1 MCIHCVTLGVALGI
15 AGILVRWSTTLAVG
29 YRVSAESHEH
39 AARQGQCQRQPQTRV
54 MVLRP
59 PSCAFNL
66 WGYGTTYSG
75 GGKAR
80 VTSTGSREAPIK
92 HATKTVKHRGARG
105 PSAQSELLQV
115 IGRTEKARF
124 GEQSSCTYVRIDPSR
139 FGNAGTTSFKTTF
152 PKLALRW
159 RRVCT

>member
-54 MVLRP
+54 MVPRRP
-59 PSCAFNL
+59 PRPRPRQGAVATETKNG
-66 WGYGTTYSG
+66 GYGSPPAAVCLQPLGRHPYSG
-75 GGKAR
+75 GGKGQGNIYA
-80 VTSTGSREAPIK
+80 REAPIK

-105 PSAQSELLQV
+105 PSAQSEL
-115 IGRTEKARF
+115 
-124 GEQSSCTYVRIDPSR
+124 SR
-139 FGNAGTTSFKTTF
+139 
-152 PKLALRW
+152 
-159 RRVCT
+159 